1 MLLKFIHKQP
11 TQLKDLQVETIQ
23 NYHDSLGGLLQLD
36 DATQMRLFIRQA
48 IPQVVLQTIT
58 AVFEF
63 LPLQGSFWL
72 THKLESYTKH
82 NILHLDIYSFS
93 MFRLQA
99 LLKVIISSQKLTLK
113 AKGADPRER
122 ACSLDGLDVLSKGGT
137 EIYRVAS

>member
-23 NYHDSLGGLLQLD
+23 NYHDSLGGPLQLD

-82 NILHLDIYSFS
+82 NILHLDIYS
-93 MFRLQA
+93 
-99 LLKVIISSQKLTLK
+99 
-113 AKGADPRER
+113 
-122 ACSLDGLDVLSKGGT
+122 
-137 EIYRVAS
+137 